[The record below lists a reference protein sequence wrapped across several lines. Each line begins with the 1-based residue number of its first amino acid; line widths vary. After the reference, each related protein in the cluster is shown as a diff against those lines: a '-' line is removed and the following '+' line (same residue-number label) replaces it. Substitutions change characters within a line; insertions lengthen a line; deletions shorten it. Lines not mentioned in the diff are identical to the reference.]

1 MRTGKSELW
10 RTKRRRDQSCWLTW
24 GKFKEILSIY
34 PIVWP
39 RVYLTSAYRK
49 ESEFPIEEPIAF
61 IGHDGFCE
69 GL

>member
-1 MRTGKSELW
+1 MENKAAQRPVLLA
-10 RTKRRRDQSCWLTW
+10 DM
-24 GKFKEILSIY
+24 GKFKEILRIY